1 MEKENTGDCIMKMF
15 IEELTI
21 LVLLSGIAYLSIL
34 FMIALI

>member
-1 MEKENTGDCIMKMF
+1 MEKENSGDCLMKMWL
-15 IEELTI
+15 EELTI

>member
-21 LVLLSGIAYLSIL
+21 LVLLSGIAYMSIL

>member
-1 MEKENTGDCIMKMF
+1 MEKENPGDCIMKMF

-21 LVLLSGIAYLSIL
+21 LVLLSGIAYMSIL

>member
-1 MEKENTGDCIMKMF
+1 MEKENSGDCIMKMF

-21 LVLLSGIAYLSIL
+21 LVLLSGIAYMSIL

>member
-1 MEKENTGDCIMKMF
+1 MEKENTGGCIMKMF

-21 LVLLSGIAYLSIL
+21 LVLLSGIAYMSIL

>member
-21 LVLLSGIAYLSIL
+21 LVLLSGIAYISIL